1 MRQWR
6 NGAGN
11 APRHYAGTRSAT
23 GCALSRTRS
32 LTAAAVAVAMM
43 ATVAITSLIPAYN
56 AKADESILKNGSKCT
71 PTSYTLGDASGT
83 ANGEDTGV
91 ATYVGRDLYVGKN
104 TSNKKSISNENDVD
118 GSYAVEAEGLT
129 VVNGKLVMK
138 PLKDSWKAGSAS
150 AGFRWGTVG
159 FGSQFRPG
167 DGKTVLAIGGTD
179 SGIDTLTSGGV
190 QGNVGAYV
198 KGGFVG
204 QSYAQWQGS
213 KPAGSPWG
221 YRYKASIAGGETK
234 WSSNVERSSIVATQ
248 GDWKNDAN
256 GDVTFNAS
264 NPLKNV
270 NGTDYSAYGTYIQ
283 KKLSEPL
290 SKIQAT
296 GTVATGVA
304 SKGSIERH
312 KYNYN
317 DGNTV
322 SYRFIYDDTSTT
334 VDGSNNVTNNE
345 KLITFTGDGVSAM
358 QVFNIEGTALSS
370 AGYRGVDFKFVNIP
384 DEASVVI
391 NVDGS
396 DIDFH
401 TGWRFWW
408 GDTEIGDGFSRAA
421 DAGVREL
428 YSSAA
433 QKIMWNFKDAEKV
446 TIRGGVANEGTS
458 DNKLTTDDPAAA
470 MLGSIL
476 VPNGSFESHVSTNG
490 RVYVGQDFMM
500 YNPTAI
506 GYESTGAG
514 WEGKTASVLNM
525 DQERHNLPWNG
536 QMIANCP
543 AIQWNKA
550 NSAGEALKGTTW
562 KVYGT
567 PEAAKAGTPSLGTI
581 TDGEFTDGNDDDG
594 IIKFEGIERN
604 AKYFVKEF
612 ATNST
617 EYTKVNPYIYQ
628 INTGND
634 ENTHTDIVHVFNSEG
649 TEITGTKADKKL
661 TDSDQIINEKEGAAL
676 EWSKV
681 DGADTNKILSG
692 SEWQLQKNG
701 FNEAYRITDS
711 TKAVH
716 AVTIQYD
723 GVAAPSTGIS
733 LTYNVP
739 VNLTAIVTDTDN
751 GTDGVPQA
759 VKWTSS
765 DPTVASVNNGTV
777 LGLKNGSA
785 KITACSVADN
795 TCATANI
802 TVTGA
807 PSGSSAGGGS
817 TTTGS
822 VTISG
827 DTHEVELNK
836 TITLTATPTPS
847 SDTVTWYSGNTSVA
861 SVTAGPD
868 TTTTIKGLK
877 AGTTTITAK
886 TSSGATD
893 SVTITVKDDSKVG
906 VYFKK
911 SAVNSQWGNYY
922 LHYQKTDNYWPAV
935 KMDNACNDKYV
946 VAYIPKTDAHKGFGF
961 LFRDSTNIG
970 SGNWYGSNGENVS
983 GGNFTF
989 VNEGVGMHIESNSD
1003 KGEGVPSGCQATQS
1017 SAKMKARV
1025 STAVLRSDKTGTVAI
1040 NDMDDS
1046 VAAQSDDSTGSSTTS
1061 GADTTVYSCGDA
1073 LGKCDMNTEPGKFRV
1088 VDLADG
1094 TYTLTETVAPNGYT
1108 AGGSYTVKIANGTA
1122 TITDA
1127 SGNAITDNKIPNA
1140 RNTGAILWNKV
1151 SSDSANDKKLG
1162 GSEWKL
1168 TKTESFGWN
1177 ATTGKAEYTD
1187 IGIAQQQAITII
1199 DCEAAA
1205 GNKCTAPTDA
1215 DGKAQ
1220 TIYDVDPV
1228 EGQFKLEGLDWGT
1241 YTLEETKSPDG
1252 YDLDS
1257 TVRTFAFGPKSDS
1270 DGTGN
1275 WYSNSVAESNTDK
1288 TGTFTTADKTYDSD
1302 VFDFAVGGIKN
1313 QPGVVLPATGGEGNM
1328 KIFAAAIAAAMV
1340 AVVAACMAL
1349 KVRRRQ

>member
-23 GCALSRTRS
+23 GRALSRTRS

-56 AKADESILKNGSKCT
+56 AKADENNLEDGSKCT

-83 ANGEDTGV
+83 ADGEDTGV

-104 TSNKKSISNENDVD
+104 TSNRKSISNENDVD

-138 PLKDSWKAGSAS
+138 PLKDSWKAGSTS

-167 DGKTVLAIGGTD
+167 DGKTVLAIGGTY

-204 QSYAQWQGS
+204 QSYAQWNGDQ
-213 KPAGSPWG
+213 PAGSPWG
-221 YRYKASIAGGETK
+221 YKYKASIAGDDTK
-234 WSSNVERSSIVATQ
+234 WSSNTLRSSIVATQ
-248 GDWKNDAN
+248 GDWTNPAN

-296 GTVATGVA
+296 GTVAIGVA
-304 SKGSIERH
+304 SEGSIDRH
-312 KYNYN
+312 KYNYGE
-317 DGNTV
+317 GNTV
-322 SYRFIYDDTSTT
+322 SYRFTYNDTSTT
-334 VDGSNNVTNNE
+334 VDGNNNVENNE
-345 KLITFTGDGVSAM
+345 KLITFKGDGVSAM
-358 QVFNIEGTALSS
+358 QVFNIKDTDLSS
-370 AGYRGVDFKFVNIP
+370 AGYRGVDFKFVKIP
-384 DEASVVI
+384 DKASVVI

-421 DAGVREL
+421 DADVRKL

-433 QKIMWNFKDAEKV
+433 QKIMWNFKNATKV
-446 TIRGGVANEGTS
+446 IIRGGVANEGTS

-550 NSAGEALKGTTW
+550 NSAGEALEGTTW

-567 PEAAKAGTPSLGTI
+567 LEAAKAGTPSLGTI

-617 EYTKVNPYIYQ
+617 EYTRVNPYIYQ
-628 INTGND
+628 INTGDD
-634 ENTHTDIVHVFNSEG
+634 ENTHKKIVHVFNSEG
-649 TEITGTKADKKL
+649 NEITGTNADKKL

-676 EWSKV
+676 GWSKV
-681 DGADTNKILSG
+681 DGADPNKILSG
-692 SEWQLQKNG
+692 SEWQLQKNDSHK
-701 FNEAYRITDS
+701 AYQITDS
-711 TKAVH
+711 TKAVS

-723 GVAAPSTGIS
+723 GAAAPSTGIP

-785 KITACSVADN
+785 TITACSVADN
-795 TCATANI
+795 KRCATANI

-822 VTISG
+822 FTISG

-847 SDTVTWYSGNTSVA
+847 SGIVTWYSGDTSVA

-886 TSSGATD
+886 TSSGATA
-893 SVTITVKDDSKVG
+893 SITITVKDDSTIN

-911 SAVNSQWGNYY
+911 STVNWGDGNYY
-922 LHYQKTDNYWPAV
+922 LHYQPKTGTSWPAV
-935 KMDNACNDKYV
+935 KMTDAGDCSDYV
-946 VAYIPKTDAHKGFGF
+946 VASIPKVDVVANHGYY
-961 LFRDSTNIG
+961 FRNGVSPQS
-970 SGNWYGSNGENVS
+970 SGWYNSNGQNTDGEPFAFWD
-983 GGNFTF
+983 GTYTDMY
-989 VNEGVGMHIESNSD
+989 VNTNSD
-1003 KGEGVPSGCQATQS
+1003 KQRGKPRGCSVTS
-1017 SAKMKARV
+1017 SAAKVKARV
-1025 STAVLRSDKTGTVAI
+1025 SAAMLKSNKTDVIAVNDAEGSGT
-1040 NDMDDS
+1040 S
-1046 VAAQSDDSTGSSTTS
+1046 AAPI
-1061 GADTTVYSCGDA
+1061 VYSCGDA

-1094 TYTLTETVAPNGYT
+1094 TYTLTETVVPNGYT
-1108 AGGSYTVKIANGTA
+1108 AGGSYTVTIADGMA

-1127 SGNAITDNKIPNA
+1127 SGNTIADNKIPNA
-1140 RNTGAILWNKV
+1140 RNTGAISWNKV
-1151 SSDSANDKKLG
+1151 SSDPANDKKLG

-1177 ATTGKAEYTD
+1177 TNGVAQYTAIDKTQQSPVTITDCKSGTGKTCSAPAE
-1187 IGIAQQQAITII
+1187 GQ
-1199 DCEAAA
+1199 
-1205 GNKCTAPTDA
+1205 K
-1215 DGKAQ
+1215 
-1220 TIYDVDPV
+1220 IYDVDPV
-1228 EGQFKLEGLDWGT
+1228 EGQFKLKGLEWGT
-1241 YTLEETKSPDG
+1241 YTLVETKAPDG
-1252 YDLDS
+1252 YDVDS
-1257 TVRTFAFGPKSDS
+1257 TVRKFTFGPASGS
-1270 DGTGN
+1270 DGTGQWN
-1275 WYSNSVAESNTDK
+1275 SNGVASAAGDA
-1288 TGTFTTADKTYDSD
+1288 TGNFTTSPANYDSS
-1302 VFDFAVGGIKN
+1302 VFNFSVGDIKN
-1313 QPGVVLPATGGEGNM
+1313 QPGVVLPATGGTGNSW
-1328 KIFAAAIAAAMV
+1328 IYATAMAV
-1340 AVVAACMAL
+1340 ALIGVVAAGMAL

>member
-1 MRQWR
+1 
-6 NGAGN
+6 
-11 APRHYAGTRSAT
+11 
-23 GCALSRTRS
+23 
-32 LTAAAVAVAMM
+32 
-43 ATVAITSLIPAYN
+43 
-56 AKADESILKNGSKCT
+56 
-71 PTSYTLGDASGT
+71 
-83 ANGEDTGV
+83 
-91 ATYVGRDLYVGKN
+91 
-104 TSNKKSISNENDVD
+104 
-118 GSYAVEAEGLT
+118 
-129 VVNGKLVMK
+129 
-138 PLKDSWKAGSAS
+138 
-150 AGFRWGTVG
+150 
-159 FGSQFRPG
+159 
-167 DGKTVLAIGGTD
+167 
-179 SGIDTLTSGGV
+179 
-190 QGNVGAYV
+190 
-198 KGGFVG
+198 
-204 QSYAQWQGS
+204 
-213 KPAGSPWG
+213 
-221 YRYKASIAGGETK
+221 
-234 WSSNVERSSIVATQ
+234 
-248 GDWKNDAN
+248 
-256 GDVTFNAS
+256 
-264 NPLKNV
+264 
-270 NGTDYSAYGTYIQ
+270 
-283 KKLSEPL
+283 
-290 SKIQAT
+290 
-296 GTVATGVA
+296 
-304 SKGSIERH
+304 
-312 KYNYN
+312 
-317 DGNTV
+317 
-322 SYRFIYDDTSTT
+322 
-334 VDGSNNVTNNE
+334 
-345 KLITFTGDGVSAM
+345 M

-384 DEASVVI
+384 DNASIVI
-391 NVDGS
+391 NVSGNN
-396 DIDFH
+396 IDFH

-408 GDTEIGDGFSRAA
+408 NDIDIGGGFSKQASEEIR
-421 DAGVREL
+421 GL
-428 YSSAA
+428 YSSVA
-433 QKIMWNFKDAEKV
+433 QKIMWNFKDARNV
-446 TIRGGVANEGTS
+446 TIRGGVANESKSENDGNHLS
-458 DNKLTTDDPAAA
+458 KNTTDDPAAT

-506 GYESTGAG
+506 KYEKNDAG

-567 PEAAKAGTPSLGTI
+567 LEAAETGTSSLGTI
-581 TDGEFTDGNDDDG
+581 TDGEFTDGNDEDG
-594 IIKFEGIERN
+594 VIKFEGIAKN

-628 INTGND
+628 INTGDD
-634 ENTHTDIVHVFNSEG
+634 ENTHKEIVHVFNAEG
-649 TEITGTKADKKL
+649 NEITGTNADKKL

-681 DGADTNKILSG
+681 DGTDTNKILSG
-692 SEWQLQKNG
+692 SEWQLQKNDS
-701 FNEAYRITDS
+701 NEAYRITDS

-723 GVAAPSTGIS
+723 GVAAPPTGIP

-795 TCATANI
+795 TQCATANI

-822 VTISG
+822 FTISG
-827 DTHEVELNK
+827 DTHEAELNK

-847 SDTVTWYSGNTSVA
+847 SDTVTWYSGNASVA

-886 TSSGATD
+886 TSSGATA
-893 SVTITVKDDSKVG
+893 STTITVKDDSKVG

-911 SAVNSQWGNYY
+911 SAVNGQWSNYY
-922 LHYQKTDNYWPAV
+922 LHYQKTADYWPAV

-1046 VAAQSDDSTGSSTTS
+1046 VAAQGDDFTGSSTTS
-1061 GADTTVYSCGDA
+1061 GADTTVYSCSDV

-1108 AGGSYTVKIANGTA
+1108 AGGSYTVTIANGTA

-1127 SGNAITDNKIPNA
+1127 SENAIAGNEIPNA

-1151 SSDSANDKKLG
+1151 SSDSENDEKLG

-1187 IGIAQQQAITII
+1187 IGIAQQQAITIT
-1199 DCEAAA
+1199 DCKSGT
-1205 GNKCTAPTDA
+1205 GNTCSAPAEDQ
-1215 DGKAQ
+1215 K
-1220 TIYDVDPV
+1220 IYDVDPV
-1228 EGQFKLEGLDWGT
+1228 EGQFKLTGLEWGT
-1241 YTLEETKSPDG
+1241 YTLVESKAPDG
-1252 YDLDS
+1252 YDVDS
-1257 TVRTFAFGPKSDS
+1257 TVRTFTFGPASGS
-1270 DGTGN
+1270 DGTGQWN
-1275 WYSNSVAESNTDK
+1275 SNGVASA
-1288 TGTFTTADKTYDSD
+1288 TGAATGNFTTSDADYDSS
-1302 VFDFAVGGIKN
+1302 VFSFAVGDIKN
-1313 QPGVVLPATGGEGNM
+1313 QPGVILPATGGEGVNKM
-1328 KIFAAAIAAAMV
+1328 YAAGLLAVTV
-1340 AVVAACMAL
+1340 AVAGLAL
-1349 KVRRRQ
+1349 SLRRRQS

>member
-1 MRQWR
+1 
-6 NGAGN
+6 
-11 APRHYAGTRSAT
+11 
-23 GCALSRTRS
+23 
-32 LTAAAVAVAMM
+32 
-43 ATVAITSLIPAYN
+43 
-56 AKADESILKNGSKCT
+56 
-71 PTSYTLGDASGT
+71 
-83 ANGEDTGV
+83 
-91 ATYVGRDLYVGKN
+91 
-104 TSNKKSISNENDVD
+104 
-118 GSYAVEAEGLT
+118 
-129 VVNGKLVMK
+129 MK

-408 GDTEIGDGFSRAA
+408 GDTEIGDGFFQAA

-847 SDTVTWYSGNTSVA
+847 SDTGTWYSGNTSVA

>member
-1 MRQWR
+1 
-6 NGAGN
+6 
-11 APRHYAGTRSAT
+11 
-23 GCALSRTRS
+23 
-32 LTAAAVAVAMM
+32 
-43 ATVAITSLIPAYN
+43 
-56 AKADESILKNGSKCT
+56 
-71 PTSYTLGDASGT
+71 
-83 ANGEDTGV
+83 
-91 ATYVGRDLYVGKN
+91 
-104 TSNKKSISNENDVD
+104 
-118 GSYAVEAEGLT
+118 
-129 VVNGKLVMK
+129 MK
-138 PLKDSWKAGSAS
+138 PLKDSWKAGSTS

-179 SGIDTLTSGGV
+179 SGIYTLTSGGV

-204 QSYAQWQGS
+204 QSYAQWQGNQ
-213 KPAGSPWG
+213 PAGSPWG
-221 YRYKASIAGGETK
+221 YKYKASIAGDETK
-234 WSSNVERSSIVATQ
+234 WSSDTSRSSIVARQ
-248 GDWKNDAN
+248 GDWTNPAN

-270 NGTDYSAYGTYIQ
+270 NDTDYSAYGTYIQ

-290 SKIQAT
+290 SKIQDTST
-296 GTVATGVA
+296 GITTSVAP
-304 SKGSIERH
+304 KGSIDRH

-384 DEASVVI
+384 DNASIVI
-391 NVDGS
+391 NVSGNN
-396 DIDFH
+396 IDFH

-408 GDTEIGDGFSRAA
+408 NDIDIGGGFSKQASEEIR
-421 DAGVREL
+421 GL
-428 YSSAA
+428 YSSVA
-433 QKIMWNFKDAEKV
+433 QKIMWNFKDARNV
-446 TIRGGVANEGTS
+446 TIRGGVANESKSENDGNHLS
-458 DNKLTTDDPAAA
+458 KNTTDDPAAT

-506 GYESTGAG
+506 KYEKNDAG

-567 PEAAKAGTPSLGTI
+567 LEAAKAGTPSLGTI
-581 TDGEFTDGNDDDG
+581 TDGEFTDGNDEDG
-594 IIKFEGIERN
+594 VIKFEGIAKN

-628 INTGND
+628 INTGDD
-634 ENTHTDIVHVFNSEG
+634 ENTHKEIVHVFNAEG
-649 TEITGTKADKKL
+649 NEITGTNADKKL

-681 DGADTNKILSG
+681 DGTDTNKILSG
-692 SEWQLQKNG
+692 SEWQLQKNDS
-701 FNEAYRITDS
+701 NEAYQITDS

-716 AVTIQYD
+716 AVTIQYN
-723 GVAAPSTGIS
+723 GAAAPPAGIP

-739 VNLTAIVTDTDN
+739 VNLTAIVTDANN

-785 KITACSVADN
+785 TITACSVADN
-795 TCATANI
+795 ERCATANI

-822 VTISG
+822 FTISG

-836 TITLTATPTPS
+836 TITLTATPTTS
-847 SDTVTWYSGNTSVA
+847 SDTVTWHSGDTSVA
-861 SVTAGPD
+861 SVNGSGTTA
-868 TTTTIKGLK
+868 TVTGLK

-886 TSSGATD
+886 TSSGATA
-893 SVTITVKDDSKVG
+893 SITITVKDDSTVN

-911 SAVNSQWGNYY
+911 STVNWEDGNYY
-922 LHYQKTDNYWPAV
+922 LHYQPKAGTSWPAV
-935 KMDNACNDKYV
+935 KMTDAGDCNGYV
-946 VAYIPKTDAHKGFGF
+946 VASIPKVDVVANHGYY
-961 LFRDSTNIG
+961 FRNGVSPQS
-970 SGNWYGSNGENVS
+970 SGWCNSNGQNTDGEP
-983 GGNFTF
+983 FTF
-989 VNEGVGMHIESNSD
+989 WDGTYTDMYVNTNSD
-1003 KGEGVPSGCQATQS
+1003 KQRGKPRGCSVTS
-1017 SAKMKARV
+1017 SAAKVKARV
-1025 STAVLRSDKTGTVAI
+1025 SAAMLKSNKTDVIAVNDAEGSGT
-1040 NDMDDS
+1040 S
-1046 VAAQSDDSTGSSTTS
+1046 AAPI
-1061 GADTTVYSCGDA
+1061 VYSCGDA

-1177 ATTGKAEYTD
+1177 TNGVAQYTAIDKTQRSPVMITDCKSGTGKTCSAPAED
-1187 IGIAQQQAITII
+1187 Q
-1199 DCEAAA
+1199 
-1205 GNKCTAPTDA
+1205 K
-1215 DGKAQ
+1215 
-1220 TIYDVDPV
+1220 IYDVDPV
-1228 EGQFKLEGLDWGT
+1228 EGQFKLTGLEWGT
-1241 YTLEETKSPDG
+1241 YTLVESKAPDG
-1252 YDLDS
+1252 YDVDS
-1257 TVRTFAFGPKSDS
+1257 TVRTFMFGPVSGS
-1270 DGTGN
+1270 DGTGKWN
-1275 WYSNSVAESNTDK
+1275 SNGVAPA
-1288 TGTFTTADKTYDSD
+1288 TGAATGKFTTSPVDYNSS
-1302 VFDFAVGGIKN
+1302 VFSFVVGDIKN
-1313 QPGVVLPATGGEGNM
+1313 QPGVILPATGGEGLNKM
-1328 KIFAAAIAAAMV
+1328 YAAGLLAVTV
-1340 AVVAACMAL
+1340 AVAGLAL
-1349 KVRRRQ
+1349 SFRRRRL

>member
-11 APRHYAGTRSAT
+11 APRHYSGTRSAADR
-23 GCALSRTRS
+23 ALSRTRS

-43 ATVAITSLIPAYN
+43 ATVAITSPILAYN
-56 AKADESILKNGSKCT
+56 AKADENNLEDGSKCT
-71 PTSYTLGDASGT
+71 PTSYTLGDASNK
-83 ANGEDTGV
+83 ASEDTGV

-104 TSNKKSISNENDVD
+104 TNESTRSINDENNVA

-138 PLKDSWKAGSAS
+138 PLKDSWKAGSIS

-167 DGKTVLAIGGTD
+167 KGKTVLAIGGTH

-190 QGNVGAYV
+190 QGNVGAYG

-204 QSYAQWQGS
+204 QSYAQWNGDQHE
-213 KPAGSPWG
+213 GSPWG
-221 YRYKASIAGGETK
+221 YEYKASIAGDKTK
-234 WSSNVERSSIVATQ
+234 WSSNTNRSSIVATQ
-248 GDWKNDAN
+248 GEWNNDN
-256 GDVTFNAS
+256 GDVTFNARD
-264 NPLKNV
+264 PLKSV
-270 NGTDYSAYGTYIQ
+270 NGTDYSAYGNYIQ
-283 KKLSEPL
+283 QKLSEPL
-290 SKIQAT
+290 SKIQNTKTSIAIS
-296 GTVATGVA
+296 VAQE
-304 SKGSIERH
+304 GSIDRH
-312 KYNYN
+312 KYNHG
-317 DGNTV
+317 DGNNV
-322 SYRFIYDDTSTT
+322 SYRFIYSNTT
-334 VDGSNNVTNNE
+334 TTIVDNNSVINNE
-345 KLITFTGDGVSAM
+345 KLITFKGDGVSAM
-358 QVFNIEGTALSS
+358 QVFNIKGADLSS

-421 DAGVREL
+421 DANVRKL

-433 QKIMWNFKDAEKV
+433 QKIMWNFKNATNV
-446 TIRGGVANEGTS
+446 TIRGGVANEGKS

-476 VPNGSFESHVSTNG
+476 VPTGSFESHVSTNG

-550 NSAGEALKGTTW
+550 NSAGKALKGTTW

-567 PEAAKAGTPSLGTI
+567 LKAAKAGAPSLGTI
-581 TDGEFTDGNDDDG
+581 TDGEFTDGNDKDG

-634 ENTHTDIVHVFNSEG
+634 ENTHTDIVHVFNAEG
-649 TEITGTKADKKL
+649 NEITGTKADKKL
-661 TDSDQIINEKEGAAL
+661 TNSNQIINEKEGAAL

-681 DGADTNKILSG
+681 DGTDTNKILSG
-692 SEWQLQKNG
+692 SEWQLQKNDS
-701 FNEAYRITDS
+701 NEAYQITDS

-723 GVAAPSTGIS
+723 DAAAPPAGIP

-739 VNLTAIVTDTDN
+739 VNLTAIVTDANN

-795 TCATANI
+795 TQCATANI

-886 TSSGATD
+886 TSSGATA
-893 SVTITVKDDSKVG
+893 SITITVKDDSTIN

-911 SAVNSQWGNYY
+911 STVNWEDGNYY
-922 LHYQKTDNYWPAV
+922 LHYQPKTGTSWPAV
-935 KMDNACNDKYV
+935 KMTDAGDCNGYV
-946 VAYIPKTDAHKGFGF
+946 VASIPKVNVAENHGYY
-961 LFRDSTNIG
+961 FRNGVDLQS
-970 SGNWYGSNGENVS
+970 SGWYNSNGQNANGEP
-983 GGNFTF
+983 FTF
-989 VNEGVGMHIESNSD
+989 WGGTYTDMYVNTNSD
-1003 KGEGVPSGCQATQS
+1003 KQRGKPQSCRVTS
-1017 SAKMKARV
+1017 SAAKVKARV
-1025 STAVLRSDKTGTVAI
+1025 SAAMLKSNKTDVIAVNDAEGSGT
-1040 NDMDDS
+1040 S
-1046 VAAQSDDSTGSSTTS
+1046 AAPII
-1061 GADTTVYSCGDA
+1061 YSCGDA

-1108 AGGSYTVKIANGTA
+1108 AGGSYMVTIANGMA

-1127 SGNAITDNKIPNA
+1127 SGIAIAGNKIPNA
-1140 RNTGAILWNKV
+1140 RNTGAISWNKV

-1177 ATTGKAEYTD
+1177 TNGVAQYIAIDKTQRSPVTIADCKSGTGKTCSAPAE
-1187 IGIAQQQAITII
+1187 GQ
-1199 DCEAAA
+1199 
-1205 GNKCTAPTDA
+1205 K
-1215 DGKAQ
+1215 
-1220 TIYDVDPV
+1220 IYDVDPV
-1228 EGQFKLEGLDWGT
+1228 EGQFKLTGLEWGT
-1241 YTLEETKSPDG
+1241 YTLVESKAPDG
-1252 YDLDS
+1252 YDVDS
-1257 TVRTFAFGPKSDS
+1257 TVRTFTFGPVSGS
-1270 DGTGN
+1270 DGTGKWN
-1275 WYSNSVAESNTDK
+1275 SNGVAPATGAATGNFATSNVD
-1288 TGTFTTADKTYDSD
+1288 YDSS
-1302 VFDFAVGGIKN
+1302 VFTFAVGNIKN
-1313 QPGVVLPATGGEGNM
+1313 QPGVILPATGGEGLNKM
-1328 KIFAAAIAAAMV
+1328 YTAGFLAVAIAV
-1340 AVVAACMAL
+1340 AGLAL
-1349 KVRRRQ
+1349 SLRRRQS

>member
-6 NGAGN
+6 NGVGN

-43 ATVAITSLIPAYN
+43 ATVAVTSLIPAYN
-56 AKADESILKNGSKCT
+56 AKAGENNFENNLKDGSKCT

-104 TSNKKSISNENDVD
+104 TNNNTNISDADDVD

-129 VVNGKLVMK
+129 VVKGKLVMK
-138 PLKDSWKAGSAS
+138 PLKDSWKAGSTS

-167 DGKTVLAIGGTD
+167 DGKTVLAIGGTG
-179 SGIDTLTSGGV
+179 SGIKTLTSGGV

-204 QSYAQWQGS
+204 QSYAQWQGNQ
-213 KPAGSPWG
+213 PMGPPWG
-221 YRYKASIAGGETK
+221 YKYKASIAGDETK
-234 WSSNVERSSIVATQ
+234 WSSDARRPSIVARQ
-248 GDWKNDAN
+248 GDWNNDN
-256 GDVTFNAS
+256 GDVTFDAQD
-264 NPLKNV
+264 PLKNV

-304 SKGSIERH
+304 LKGSIDRH

-334 VDGSNNVTNNE
+334 VDGSNVTNNE

-384 DEASVVI
+384 DNASIVI
-391 NVDGS
+391 NVSGDN
-396 DIDFH
+396 IDFH

-408 GDTEIGDGFSRAA
+408 NDIDIGGGFSKQASEEIR
-421 DAGVREL
+421 GL
-428 YSSAA
+428 YSSVA
-433 QKIMWNFKDAEKV
+433 QKIMWNFKNARNV
-446 TIRGGVANEGTS
+446 TIRGGVANESKSENDGNHLS
-458 DNKLTTDDPAAA
+458 KNTTDDPAAT

-506 GYESTGAG
+506 KYEKYDAG

-567 PEAAKAGTPSLGTI
+567 LEAAKAGTPSLGTI

-594 IIKFEGIERN
+594 IIKFEGIAKN

-628 INTGND
+628 INTGDD
-634 ENTHTDIVHVFNSEG
+634 ENTHKEIVHVFNSEG
-649 TEITGTKADKKL
+649 NEITGTNADKKL
-661 TDSDQIINEKEGAAL
+661 TDSDQIINEKEGVAL

-681 DGADTNKILSG
+681 DGSDNGKMLSG

-701 FNEAYRITDS
+701 SHEAYQITDS

-759 VKWTSS
+759 VKWISS

-785 KITACSVADN
+785 EITACSVADN

-886 TSSGATD
+886 TSSGATA
-893 SVTITVKDDSKVG
+893 SVTITVKDDSTIN

-911 SAVNSQWGNYY
+911 STVNWGDDNYY
-922 LHYQKTDNYWPAV
+922 LHYQPKTGTSWPAV
-935 KMDNACNDKYV
+935 KMTDAGDCSDYV
-946 VAYIPKTDAHKGFGF
+946 VASIPKVDVVANHGYY
-961 LFRDSTNIG
+961 FRNGVSPQS
-970 SGNWYGSNGENVS
+970 SGWYNSNGQNTDGEP
-983 GGNFTF
+983 FTF
-989 VNEGVGMHIESNSD
+989 WDGTYTDMYVNTNSD
-1003 KGEGVPSGCQATQS
+1003 KQRGKPRGCSVTS
-1017 SAKMKARV
+1017 SAAKVKARV
-1025 STAVLRSDKTGTVAI
+1025 SAAMLKSNKTDVIAVNDAEGSGT
-1040 NDMDDS
+1040 S
-1046 VAAQSDDSTGSSTTS
+1046 AAPI
-1061 GADTTVYSCGDA
+1061 VYSCGDA
-1073 LGKCDMNTEPGKFRV
+1073 FGKCDMNTEPGKFRV

-1108 AGGSYTVKIANGTA
+1108 AGGPYTVTIANGTA
-1122 TITDA
+1122 TI
-1127 SGNAITDNKIPNA
+1127 GNTIAGNKIPNA

-1151 SSDSANDKKLG
+1151 SSDSANNKKLG

-1168 TKTESFGWN
+1168 TKTKSFGWN
-1177 ATTGKAEYTD
+1177 ATTGKAEY
-1187 IGIAQQQAITII
+1187 IGIAQQQAITIT
-1199 DCEAAA
+1199 DCNS
-1205 GNKCTAPTDA
+1205 GSCPAPQ
-1215 DGKAQ
+1215 GQK
-1220 TIYDVDPV
+1220 IYDVDPV
-1228 EGQFKLEGLDWGT
+1228 EGQFKLTGLEWGT
-1241 YTLEETKSPDG
+1241 YTLVESKAPDG
-1252 YDLDS
+1252 YDVDS
-1257 TVRTFAFGPKSDS
+1257 TVRTFTLGPVSGS
-1270 DGTGN
+1270 DGTGKWN
-1275 WYSNSVAESNTDK
+1275 SNRVVPA
-1288 TGTFTTADKTYDSD
+1288 TGAATGNFTTSPVDYNSS
-1302 VFDFAVGGIKN
+1302 VFSFVVGSIKN
-1313 QPGVVLPATGGEGNM
+1313 QPGVILPATGGEGLNKM
-1328 KIFAAAIAAAMV
+1328 YAAGFLAVAIAV
-1340 AVVAACMAL
+1340 AGLAL
-1349 KVRRRQ
+1349 SLRRRQS

>member
-23 GCALSRTRS
+23 GRALSRTRS

-43 ATVAITSLIPAYN
+43 ATVAVTSLIPAYN
-56 AKADESILKNGSKCT
+56 AKADENTFLNGSKCT

-104 TSNKKSISNENDVD
+104 TNENTSINDENNVA

-138 PLKDSWKAGSAS
+138 PLKDSWKAGSTS

-179 SGIDTLTSGGV
+179 SGIKTLTSGGV

-204 QSYAQWQGS
+204 QSYAQWNGDQ
-213 KPAGSPWG
+213 PAGTPWG
-221 YRYKASIAGGETK
+221 YKYKASIAGKETK
-234 WSSNVERSSIVATQ
+234 WSSNVERSSIVARQ
-248 GDWKNDAN
+248 GDRTNPAN

-304 SKGSIERH
+304 PKGFIERH

-334 VDGSNNVTNNE
+334 VDGNNNVKNNE
-345 KLITFTGDGVSAM
+345 KLITFNGDGVSAM
-358 QVFNIEGTALSS
+358 QVFNIEGTDLSS

-408 GDTEIGDGFSRAA
+408 GDAEIGDGFSRAA
-421 DAGVREL
+421 DADVSKL

-433 QKIMWNFKDAEKV
+433 QKIMWNFKDATNV

-476 VPNGSFESHVSTNG
+476 VPKGSFESHVSTNG

-506 GYESTGAG
+506 KYVKYDAG
-514 WEGKTASVLNM
+514 WEGQTASVLNM

-550 NSAGEALKGTTW
+550 NSAGEALEGTTW

-567 PEAAKAGTPSLGTI
+567 LEAAKAGTPSLGTI

-617 EYTKVNPYIYQ
+617 EYTVNPYIYQ
-628 INTGND
+628 INTGDD
-634 ENTHTDIVHVFNSEG
+634 ESTHTGIAHVFNAEG
-649 TEITGTKADKKL
+649 NEITGTNADKKL
-661 TDSDQIINEKEGAAL
+661 TVSDQIINEKEGAAL

-681 DGADTNKILSG
+681 DGTDTNKILSG
-692 SEWQLQKNG
+692 SEWQLQKNDS
-701 FNEAYRITDS
+701 NEAYRITDS

-723 GVAAPSTGIS
+723 GVAAPPAGIP

-739 VNLTAIVTDTDN
+739 VNLTAIVTDANN

-765 DPTVASVNNGTV
+765 APTVASVNNGTV

-802 TVTGA
+802 TVIGA

-817 TTTGS
+817 TTTGR

-827 DTHEVELNK
+827 DEYEVELNK

-861 SVTAGPD
+861 SVTAGSD
-868 TTTTIKGLK
+868 NTATVKGLR

-886 TSSGATD
+886 TPSGATA
-893 SVTITVKDDSKVG
+893 SVIVTVKDDSTVG

-911 SAVNSQWGNYY
+911 SAVNSKWSNYY
-922 LHYQKTDNYWPAV
+922 LHYQKTADYWPAV
-935 KMDNACNDKYV
+935 KMEDACNGDYV
-946 VAYIPKTDAHKGFGF
+946 VAYIPKADAHKGYGF
-961 LFRDSTNIG
+961 LFRDSTDIKT
-970 SGNWYGSNGENVS
+970 GNWYGSNGWNTN
-983 GGNFTF
+983 GDNFTF
-989 VNEGVGMHIESNSD
+989 WNNGKGMHIESNSD
-1003 KGEGVPSGCQATQS
+1003 KGEGEPSACQTTRSVARV
-1017 SAKMKARV
+1017 KARV
-1025 STAVLRSDKTGTVAI
+1025 PANRQRSSKTAVAGS
-1040 NDMDDS
+1040 
-1046 VAAQSDDSTGSSTTS
+1046 GSST
-1061 GADTTVYSCGDA
+1061 TTVYSCGEA
-1073 LGKCDMNTEPGKFRV
+1073 LGKCDMNTAPGYFKV
-1088 VDLADG
+1088 TDLADG
-1094 TYTLTETVAPNGYT
+1094 KYTLTEMVAPNGYT
-1108 AGGSYTVKIANGTA
+1108 AGGPYTV
-1122 TITDA
+1122 TITTVNGVTKVSITNGGDT
-1127 SGNAITDNKIPNA
+1127 AITGNKIPNT
-1140 RNTGAILWNKV
+1140 RNTGTISWNKV
-1151 SSDSANDKKLG
+1151 SSDSNNGKKLS
-1162 GSEWKL
+1162 GSKWKL
-1168 TKTESFGWN
+1168 TKTKNFGWN
-1177 ATTGKAEYTD
+1177 DKDKAEYTD
-1187 IGIAQQQAITII
+1187 IASADQKLITIT
-1199 DCEAAA
+1199 DCVPAENKTAAETTCSAPA
-1205 GNKCTAPTDA
+1205 GAAEGQP
-1215 DGKAQ
+1215 
-1220 TIYDVDPV
+1220 YDVDPAA
-1228 EGQFKLEGLDWGT
+1228 GQFKLEGLDWGT
-1241 YTLEETKSPDG
+1241 YTLVETKAPDG
-1252 YDLDS
+1252 YDVDS
-1257 TVRTFAFGPKSDS
+1257 TVRTFTFGPVTGS
-1270 DGTGN
+1270 DGTGKWN
-1275 WYSNSVAESNTDK
+1275 SNSVAESNTDK

>member
-23 GCALSRTRS
+23 GRALSRTRS

-56 AKADESILKNGSKCT
+56 AKADENNLEDGSKCT

-83 ANGEDTGV
+83 ADGEDTGV

-104 TSNKKSISNENDVD
+104 TSNRKSISNENDVD

-138 PLKDSWKAGSAS
+138 PLKDSWKAGSTS

-167 DGKTVLAIGGTD
+167 DGKTVLAIGGTY

-204 QSYAQWQGS
+204 QSYAQWNGDQ
-213 KPAGSPWG
+213 PAGSPWG
-221 YRYKASIAGGETK
+221 YKYKASIAGDDTK
-234 WSSNVERSSIVATQ
+234 WSSNTLRSSIVATQ
-248 GDWKNDAN
+248 GDWTNPAN

-296 GTVATGVA
+296 GTVAIGVA
-304 SKGSIERH
+304 SEGSIDRH
-312 KYNYN
+312 KYNYGE
-317 DGNTV
+317 GNTV
-322 SYRFIYDDTSTT
+322 SYRFTYNDTSTT
-334 VDGSNNVTNNE
+334 VDGNNNVENNE
-345 KLITFTGDGVSAM
+345 KLITFKGDGVSAM
-358 QVFNIEGTALSS
+358 QVFNIKDTDLSS
-370 AGYRGVDFKFVNIP
+370 AGYRGVDFKFVKIP
-384 DEASVVI
+384 DKASVVI

-421 DAGVREL
+421 DADVRKL

-433 QKIMWNFKDAEKV
+433 QKIMWNFKNATKV
-446 TIRGGVANEGTS
+446 IIRGGVANEGTS

-550 NSAGEALKGTTW
+550 NSAGEALEGTTW

-567 PEAAKAGTPSLGTI
+567 LEAAKAGTPSLGTI

-617 EYTKVNPYIYQ
+617 EYTRVNPYIYQ
-628 INTGND
+628 INTGDD
-634 ENTHTDIVHVFNSEG
+634 ENTHKKIVHVFNSEG
-649 TEITGTKADKKL
+649 NEITGTNADKKL

-676 EWSKV
+676 GWSKV
-681 DGADTNKILSG
+681 DGADPNKILSG
-692 SEWQLQKNG
+692 SEWQLQKNDSHK
-701 FNEAYRITDS
+701 AYQITDS
-711 TKAVH
+711 TKAVS

-723 GVAAPSTGIS
+723 GAAAPSTGIP

-759 VKWTSS
+759 VKWTSP

-785 KITACSVADN
+785 TITACSVADN
-795 TCATANI
+795 KRCATANI

-822 VTISG
+822 FTISG

-847 SDTVTWYSGNTSVA
+847 SGTVTWYSGDTSVA

-886 TSSGATD
+886 TSSGATA
-893 SVTITVKDDSKVG
+893 SITITVKDDSTIN

-911 SAVNSQWGNYY
+911 STVNWGDGNYY
-922 LHYQKTDNYWPAV
+922 LHYQPKTGTSWPAV
-935 KMDNACNDKYV
+935 KMTDAGDCSDYV
-946 VAYIPKTDAHKGFGF
+946 VASIPKVDVVANHGYY
-961 LFRDSTNIG
+961 FRNGVSPQS
-970 SGNWYGSNGENVS
+970 SGWYNSNGQNTDGEPFAFWD
-983 GGNFTF
+983 GTYTDMY
-989 VNEGVGMHIESNSD
+989 VNTNSD
-1003 KGEGVPSGCQATQS
+1003 KQRGKPRGCSVTS
-1017 SAKMKARV
+1017 SAAKVKARV
-1025 STAVLRSDKTGTVAI
+1025 SAAMLKSNKTDVIAVNDAEGSGT
-1040 NDMDDS
+1040 S
-1046 VAAQSDDSTGSSTTS
+1046 AAPI
-1061 GADTTVYSCGDA
+1061 VYSCGDA

-1094 TYTLTETVAPNGYT
+1094 TYTLTETVVPNGYT
-1108 AGGSYTVKIANGTA
+1108 AGGSYTVTIADGMA

-1127 SGNAITDNKIPNA
+1127 SGNTIADNKIPNA
-1140 RNTGAILWNKV
+1140 RNTGAISWNKV
-1151 SSDSANDKKLG
+1151 SSDPANDKKLG

-1177 ATTGKAEYTD
+1177 TNGVAQYTAIDKTQQSPVTITDCKSGTGKTCSAPAE
-1187 IGIAQQQAITII
+1187 GQ
-1199 DCEAAA
+1199 
-1205 GNKCTAPTDA
+1205 K
-1215 DGKAQ
+1215 
-1220 TIYDVDPV
+1220 IYDVDPV
-1228 EGQFKLEGLDWGT
+1228 EGQFKLTGLEWGT
-1241 YTLEETKSPDG
+1241 YTLVETKAPDG
-1252 YDLDS
+1252 YDVDS
-1257 TVRTFAFGPKSDS
+1257 TVRTFTFGPVEGSDV
-1270 DGTGN
+1270 TGN
-1275 WYSNSVAESNTDK
+1275 WNSNSVAEGTADK
-1288 TGTFTTADKTYDSD
+1288 TGAFTTADKTYDSD
-1302 VFDFAVGGIKN
+1302 VFNFAVGGIKN
-1313 QPGVVLPATGGEGNM
+1313 QPGVVLPATGGTGNSW
-1328 KIFAAAIAAAMV
+1328 IYAAALVAALIG
-1340 AVVAACMAL
+1340 VVAAGMAL

>member
-1 MRQWR
+1 MRHQVER
-6 NGAGN
+6 LK
-11 APRHYAGTRSAT
+11 HV
-23 GCALSRTRS
+23 ALKHGVKPARA
-32 LTAAAVAVAMM
+32 LTATLVAIGMM
-43 ATVAITSLIPAYN
+43 ATIAVTSPIPAYN
-56 AKADESILKNGSKCT
+56 AKAVENNLKDGSKCT

-104 TSNKKSISNENDVD
+104 TSNRKSISNENDVD

-129 VVNGKLVMK
+129 VVNGKLVMR
-138 PLKDSWKAGSAS
+138 PLKDSWKAGSTS

-190 QGNVGAYV
+190 QGNVGAYG

-213 KPAGSPWG
+213 QPAGSPWG
-221 YRYKASIAGGETK
+221 YKYKASIAGDETK

-248 GDWKNDAN
+248 GDWKAN

-290 SKIQAT
+290 SKIQDTST
-296 GTVATGVA
+296 GITISEAP
-304 SKGSIERH
+304 KGSIERH

-334 VDGSNNVTNNE
+334 VDGNNNVKNNE
-345 KLITFTGDGVSAM
+345 KRITFKGDGVSAM
-358 QVFNIEGTALSS
+358 QVFNIKGTALSS

-384 DEASVVI
+384 DNASIVI
-391 NVDGS
+391 NVSGDN
-396 DIDFH
+396 IDFH

-408 GDTEIGDGFSRAA
+408 NDIDIGGGFSKQASEEIR
-421 DAGVREL
+421 GL
-428 YSSAA
+428 YSSVA
-433 QKIMWNFKDAEKV
+433 QKIMWNFKDARNV
-446 TIRGGVANEGTS
+446 TIRGGVANESKSENDGNHLS
-458 DNKLTTDDPAAA
+458 KNTTDDPAAT

-506 GYESTGAG
+506 KYEKNDAG

-567 PEAAKAGTPSLGTI
+567 LEAAKAGTPSLGTI
-581 TDGEFTDGNDDDG
+581 TDGEFTDGNDKDG
-594 IIKFEGIERN
+594 IIKFEGIAKN

-628 INTGND
+628 INTGDD
-634 ENTHTDIVHVFNSEG
+634 ESTHTGIVHVFNAEG
-649 TEITGTKADKKL
+649 NEITGTNADKKL

-701 FNEAYRITDS
+701 FNEAYQITDS

-836 TITLTATPTPS
+836 TITLTATPAPS

-886 TSSGATD
+886 TSSGATA
-893 SVTITVKDDSKVG
+893 SVTITVKDDSTIN

-911 SAVNSQWGNYY
+911 STVNWGDGNYY
-922 LHYQKTDNYWPAV
+922 LHYQPKTGTSWPAV
-935 KMDNACNDKYV
+935 KMTDAGDCSDYV
-946 VAYIPKTDAHKGFGF
+946 VASIPKVDVVANHGYY
-961 LFRDSTNIG
+961 FRNGVSPQS
-970 SGNWYGSNGENVS
+970 SGWYNSNGQNTDGEP
-983 GGNFTF
+983 FTF
-989 VNEGVGMHIESNSD
+989 WDGTYTDMYVNTNSD
-1003 KGEGVPSGCQATQS
+1003 KQRGKPRGCSVTS
-1017 SAKMKARV
+1017 SAAKVKARV
-1025 STAVLRSDKTGTVAI
+1025 SAAMLKSNKTDVIAVNDAEGSGT
-1040 NDMDDS
+1040 S
-1046 VAAQSDDSTGSSTTS
+1046 AAPI
-1061 GADTTVYSCGDA
+1061 VYSCGDA
-1073 LGKCDMNTEPGKFRV
+1073 LGKCDMNTESGKFRV

-1108 AGGSYTVKIANGTA
+1108 AGGSYTVTIANGTA
-1122 TITDA
+1122 TI
-1127 SGNAITDNKIPNA
+1127 GNTIAGNKIPNA

-1151 SSDSANDKKLG
+1151 SSDSENDKKLG

-1187 IGIAQQQAITII
+1187 IGIAQQQAITIT
-1199 DCEAAA
+1199 DCKL
-1205 GNKCTAPTDA
+1205 GTGKTCSAPA
-1215 DGKAQ
+1215 EGQK
-1220 TIYDVDPV
+1220 IYDVDPV
-1228 EGQFKLEGLDWGT
+1228 EGQFKLTGLEWGT
-1241 YTLEETKSPDG
+1241 YTLVETKAPDG
-1252 YDLDS
+1252 YDVDS
-1257 TVRTFAFGPKSDS
+1257 TVRTFTFGPVSGS
-1270 DGTGN
+1270 DGTGQWN
-1275 WYSNSVAESNTDK
+1275 SNGVKPVTDAA
-1288 TGTFTTADKTYDSD
+1288 TGNFTTSNVDYDSS
-1302 VFDFAVGGIKN
+1302 VFTFAVGSIKN
-1313 QPGVVLPATGGEGNM
+1313 QPGVILPATGGEGVNKM
-1328 KIFAAAIAAAMV
+1328 YAEGLLAVAIAV
-1340 AVVAACMAL
+1340 AGLAL
-1349 KVRRRQ
+1349 SLRRRQS

>member
-11 APRHYAGTRSAT
+11 APRHYSGTRSAADR
-23 GCALSRTRS
+23 ALSRTRS

-43 ATVAITSLIPAYN
+43 ATVAITSPILAYN
-56 AKADESILKNGSKCT
+56 AKADENNLEDGSKCT
-71 PTSYTLGDASGT
+71 PTSYTLGDASNK
-83 ANGEDTGV
+83 ASEDTGV

-104 TSNKKSISNENDVD
+104 TNESTRSINDENNVA

-138 PLKDSWKAGSAS
+138 PLKDSWKAGSIS

-167 DGKTVLAIGGTD
+167 KGKTVLAIGGTH

-190 QGNVGAYV
+190 QGNVGAYG

-204 QSYAQWQGS
+204 QGYAQWNGDQHE
-213 KPAGSPWG
+213 GSPWG
-221 YRYKASIAGGETK
+221 YEYKASIAGDKTK
-234 WSSNVERSSIVATQ
+234 WSSNTNRSSIVATQ
-248 GDWKNDAN
+248 GEWNNDN
-256 GDVTFNAS
+256 GDVTFNARD
-264 NPLKNV
+264 PLKSV
-270 NGTDYSAYGTYIQ
+270 NGTDYSAYGNYIQ
-283 KKLSEPL
+283 QKLSEPL
-290 SKIQAT
+290 SKIQNTKTSIAIS
-296 GTVATGVA
+296 VAQE
-304 SKGSIERH
+304 GSIDRH
-312 KYNYN
+312 KYNHG
-317 DGNTV
+317 DGNNV
-322 SYRFIYDDTSTT
+322 SYRFIYSNTT
-334 VDGSNNVTNNE
+334 TTIVDNNSVINNE
-345 KLITFTGDGVSAM
+345 KLITFKGDGVSAM
-358 QVFNIEGTALSS
+358 QVFNIKGADLSS

-421 DAGVREL
+421 DANVRKL

-433 QKIMWNFKDAEKV
+433 QKIMWNFKNATNV
-446 TIRGGVANEGTS
+446 TIRGGVANEGKS

-476 VPNGSFESHVSTNG
+476 VPTGSFESHVSTNG

-550 NSAGEALKGTTW
+550 NSAGKALKGTTW

-567 PEAAKAGTPSLGTI
+567 LKAAKAGAPSLGTI
-581 TDGEFTDGNDDDG
+581 TDGEFTDGNDKDG

-634 ENTHTDIVHVFNSEG
+634 ENTHTDIVHVFNAEG
-649 TEITGTKADKKL
+649 NEITGTKADKKL
-661 TDSDQIINEKEGAAL
+661 TNSNQIINEKEGAAL

-681 DGADTNKILSG
+681 DGTDTNKILSG
-692 SEWQLQKNG
+692 SEWQLQKNDS
-701 FNEAYRITDS
+701 NEAYQITDS

-723 GVAAPSTGIS
+723 DAAAPPAGIP

-739 VNLTAIVTDTDN
+739 VNLTAIVTDANN

-795 TCATANI
+795 TQCATANI

-886 TSSGATD
+886 TSSGATA
-893 SVTITVKDDSKVG
+893 SITITVKDDSTIN

-911 SAVNSQWGNYY
+911 STVNWEDGNYY
-922 LHYQKTDNYWPAV
+922 LHYQPKTGTSWPAV
-935 KMDNACNDKYV
+935 KMTDAGDCNGYV
-946 VAYIPKTDAHKGFGF
+946 VASIPKVNVAENHGYY
-961 LFRDSTNIG
+961 FRNGVDLQS
-970 SGNWYGSNGENVS
+970 SGWYNSNGQNANGEP
-983 GGNFTF
+983 FTF
-989 VNEGVGMHIESNSD
+989 WGGTYTDMYVNTNSD
-1003 KGEGVPSGCQATQS
+1003 KQRGKPQSCRVTS
-1017 SAKMKARV
+1017 SAAKVKARV
-1025 STAVLRSDKTGTVAI
+1025 SAAMLKSNKTDVIAVNDAEGSGT
-1040 NDMDDS
+1040 S
-1046 VAAQSDDSTGSSTTS
+1046 AAPII
-1061 GADTTVYSCGDA
+1061 YSCGDA

-1108 AGGSYTVKIANGTA
+1108 AGGSYMVTIANGMA

-1127 SGNAITDNKIPNA
+1127 SGIAIAGNKIPNA
-1140 RNTGAILWNKV
+1140 RNTGAISWNKV

-1177 ATTGKAEYTD
+1177 TNGVAQYIAIDKTQRSPVTIADCKSGTGKTCSAPAE
-1187 IGIAQQQAITII
+1187 GQ
-1199 DCEAAA
+1199 
-1205 GNKCTAPTDA
+1205 K
-1215 DGKAQ
+1215 
-1220 TIYDVDPV
+1220 IYDVDPV
-1228 EGQFKLEGLDWGT
+1228 EGQFKLTGLEWGT
-1241 YTLEETKSPDG
+1241 YTLVESKAPDG
-1252 YDLDS
+1252 YDVDS
-1257 TVRTFAFGPKSDS
+1257 TVRTFTFGPVSGS
-1270 DGTGN
+1270 DGTGKWN
-1275 WYSNSVAESNTDK
+1275 SNGVAPATGAATGNFATSNVD
-1288 TGTFTTADKTYDSD
+1288 YDSS
-1302 VFDFAVGGIKN
+1302 VFTFAVGNIKN
-1313 QPGVVLPATGGEGNM
+1313 QPGVILPATGGEGLNKM
-1328 KIFAAAIAAAMV
+1328 YTAGFLAVAIAV
-1340 AVVAACMAL
+1340 AGLAL
-1349 KVRRRQ
+1349 SLRRRQS

>member
-11 APRHYAGTRSAT
+11 APRHYSGTRSAADR
-23 GCALSRTRS
+23 ALSRTRS

-43 ATVAITSLIPAYN
+43 ATVAITSPILAYN
-56 AKADESILKNGSKCT
+56 AKADENNLEDGSKCT
-71 PTSYTLGDASGT
+71 PTSYTLGDASNK
-83 ANGEDTGV
+83 ASEDTGV

-104 TSNKKSISNENDVD
+104 TNESTRSINDENNVA

-138 PLKDSWKAGSAS
+138 PLKDSWKAGSIS

-167 DGKTVLAIGGTD
+167 KGKTVLAIGGTH

-190 QGNVGAYV
+190 QGNVGAYG

-204 QSYAQWQGS
+204 QSYAQWNGDQHE
-213 KPAGSPWG
+213 GSPWG
-221 YRYKASIAGGETK
+221 YEYKASIAGDKTK
-234 WSSNVERSSIVATQ
+234 WSSNTNRSSIVATQ
-248 GDWKNDAN
+248 GEWNNDN
-256 GDVTFNAS
+256 GDVTFNARD
-264 NPLKNV
+264 PLKSV
-270 NGTDYSAYGTYIQ
+270 NGTDYSAYGNYIQ
-283 KKLSEPL
+283 QKLSEPL
-290 SKIQAT
+290 SKIQNTKTSIAIS
-296 GTVATGVA
+296 VAQE
-304 SKGSIERH
+304 GSIDRH
-312 KYNYN
+312 KYNHG
-317 DGNTV
+317 DGNNV
-322 SYRFIYDDTSTT
+322 SYRFIYSNTT
-334 VDGSNNVTNNE
+334 TTIVDNNSVINNE
-345 KLITFTGDGVSAM
+345 KLITFKGDGVSAM
-358 QVFNIEGTALSS
+358 QVFNIKGADLSS

-408 GDTEIGDGFSRAA
+408 GGTEIGDGFSRAA
-421 DAGVREL
+421 DANVRKL

-433 QKIMWNFKDAEKV
+433 QKIMWNFKNATNV
-446 TIRGGVANEGTS
+446 TIRGGVANEGKS

-476 VPNGSFESHVSTNG
+476 VPTGSFESHVSTNG

-550 NSAGEALKGTTW
+550 NSAGKALKGTTW

-567 PEAAKAGTPSLGTI
+567 LKAAKAGAPSLGTI
-581 TDGEFTDGNDDDG
+581 TDGEFTDGNDKDG

-634 ENTHTDIVHVFNSEG
+634 ENTHTDIVHVFNAEG
-649 TEITGTKADKKL
+649 NEITGTKADKKL
-661 TDSDQIINEKEGAAL
+661 TNSNQIINEKEGAAL

-681 DGADTNKILSG
+681 DGTDTNKILSG
-692 SEWQLQKNG
+692 SEWQLQKNDS
-701 FNEAYRITDS
+701 NEAYQITDS

-723 GVAAPSTGIS
+723 DAAAPPAGIP

-739 VNLTAIVTDTDN
+739 VNLTAIVTDANN

-795 TCATANI
+795 TQCATANI

-886 TSSGATD
+886 TSSGATA
-893 SVTITVKDDSKVG
+893 SITITVKDDSTIN

-911 SAVNSQWGNYY
+911 STVNWEDGNYY
-922 LHYQKTDNYWPAV
+922 LHYQPKTGTSWPAV
-935 KMDNACNDKYV
+935 KMTDAGDCNGYV
-946 VAYIPKTDAHKGFGF
+946 VASIPKVNVAENHGYY
-961 LFRDSTNIG
+961 FRNGVDLQS
-970 SGNWYGSNGENVS
+970 SGWYNSNGQNANGEP
-983 GGNFTF
+983 FTF
-989 VNEGVGMHIESNSD
+989 WGGTYTDMYVNTNSD
-1003 KGEGVPSGCQATQS
+1003 KQRGKPQSCRVTS
-1017 SAKMKARV
+1017 SAAKVKARV
-1025 STAVLRSDKTGTVAI
+1025 SAAMLKSNKTDVIAVNDAEGSGT
-1040 NDMDDS
+1040 S
-1046 VAAQSDDSTGSSTTS
+1046 AAPII
-1061 GADTTVYSCGDA
+1061 YSCGDA

-1108 AGGSYTVKIANGTA
+1108 AGGSYMVTIANGMA

-1127 SGNAITDNKIPNA
+1127 SGIAIAGNKIPNA
-1140 RNTGAILWNKV
+1140 RNTGAISWNKV

-1177 ATTGKAEYTD
+1177 TNGVAQYIAIDKTQRSPVTIADCKSGTGKTCSAPAE
-1187 IGIAQQQAITII
+1187 GQ
-1199 DCEAAA
+1199 
-1205 GNKCTAPTDA
+1205 K
-1215 DGKAQ
+1215 
-1220 TIYDVDPV
+1220 IYDVDPV
-1228 EGQFKLEGLDWGT
+1228 EGQFKLTGLEWGT
-1241 YTLEETKSPDG
+1241 YTLVESKAPDG
-1252 YDLDS
+1252 YDVDS
-1257 TVRTFAFGPKSDS
+1257 TVRTFTFGPVSGS
-1270 DGTGN
+1270 DGTGKWN
-1275 WYSNSVAESNTDK
+1275 SNGVAPATGAATGNFATSNVD
-1288 TGTFTTADKTYDSD
+1288 YDSS
-1302 VFDFAVGGIKN
+1302 VFTFAVGNIKN
-1313 QPGVVLPATGGEGNM
+1313 QPGVILPATGGEGLNKM
-1328 KIFAAAIAAAMV
+1328 YTAGFLAVAIAV
-1340 AVVAACMAL
+1340 AGLAL
-1349 KVRRRQ
+1349 SLRRRQS

>member
-1 MRQWR
+1 MRHQVER
-6 NGAGN
+6 LK
-11 APRHYAGTRSAT
+11 HV
-23 GCALSRTRS
+23 ALKHGVKPARA
-32 LTAAAVAVAMM
+32 LTATLVAIGMM
-43 ATVAITSLIPAYN
+43 ATIAVTSPIPAYN
-56 AKADESILKNGSKCT
+56 AKADENTLKNGSKCT
-71 PTSYTLGDASGT
+71 PTSYTLGDASNK
-83 ANGEDTGV
+83 AGEDTGV
-91 ATYVGRDLYVGKN
+91 ATYVGRDLYIGKN

-138 PLKDSWKAGSAS
+138 PLKDSWKAGSTS

-204 QSYAQWQGS
+204 QSYAQWQGNQ
-213 KPAGSPWG
+213 PAGSPWG
-221 YRYKASIAGGETK
+221 YKYKASIAGDETK
-234 WSSNVERSSIVATQ
+234 WSSDTSRSSIVARQ
-248 GDWKNDAN
+248 GDWTNPAN

-290 SKIQAT
+290 SKIQDTST
-296 GTVATGVA
+296 GITTSVAP
-304 SKGSIERH
+304 KGSIDRH

-384 DEASVVI
+384 DNASIVI
-391 NVDGS
+391 NVSGNN
-396 DIDFH
+396 IDFH

-408 GDTEIGDGFSRAA
+408 NDIDIGGGFSKQASEEIR
-421 DAGVREL
+421 GL
-428 YSSAA
+428 YSSVA
-433 QKIMWNFKDAEKV
+433 QKIMWNFKDARNV
-446 TIRGGVANEGTS
+446 TIRGGVANESKSENDGNHLS
-458 DNKLTTDDPAAA
+458 KNTTDDPAAT

-506 GYESTGAG
+506 KYEKNDAG

-567 PEAAKAGTPSLGTI
+567 LEAAKAGTPSLGTI
-581 TDGEFTDGNDDDG
+581 TDGEFTDGNDEDG
-594 IIKFEGIERN
+594 IIKFEGIAKN

-628 INTGND
+628 INTGDD
-634 ENTHTDIVHVFNSEG
+634 ENTHKEIVHVFNAEG
-649 TEITGTKADKKL
+649 NEITGTNADKKL

-681 DGADTNKILSG
+681 DGTDTNKILSG

-701 FNEAYRITDS
+701 FNEAYQIMDS

-723 GVAAPSTGIS
+723 GVAAPSTGIP

-795 TCATANI
+795 TQCATANI

-807 PSGSSAGGGS
+807 PSGSSAGGGN

-886 TSSGATD
+886 TSSGATA
-893 SVTITVKDDSKVG
+893 SITITVKDDSTIN

-911 SAVNSQWGNYY
+911 STVNWEDGNYY
-922 LHYQKTDNYWPAV
+922 LHYQPKTGTSWPAV
-935 KMDNACNDKYV
+935 KMTDAGDCNGYV
-946 VAYIPKTDAHKGFGF
+946 VASIPKVNVAENHGYY
-961 LFRDSTNIG
+961 FRNGVDLQS
-970 SGNWYGSNGENVS
+970 SGWYNSNGQNANGEP
-983 GGNFTF
+983 FTF
-989 VNEGVGMHIESNSD
+989 WGGTYTDMYVNTNSD
-1003 KGEGVPSGCQATQS
+1003 KQRGKPQSCRVTS
-1017 SAKMKARV
+1017 SAAKVKARV
-1025 STAVLRSDKTGTVAI
+1025 SAAMLKSNKTDVIAVNDAEGSGT
-1040 NDMDDS
+1040 S
-1046 VAAQSDDSTGSSTTS
+1046 AAPII
-1061 GADTTVYSCGDA
+1061 YSCGDA

-1108 AGGSYTVKIANGTA
+1108 AGGSYTVTIANGMA
-1122 TITDA
+1122 TI
-1127 SGNAITDNKIPNA
+1127 GNTIAGNKIPNA

-1151 SSDSANDKKLG
+1151 SSDSENDKKLG

-1177 ATTGKAEYTD
+1177 TNGVAQYTAIDKTQQSPVTITDCKSGTGKTCSAPAE
-1187 IGIAQQQAITII
+1187 GQ
-1199 DCEAAA
+1199 
-1205 GNKCTAPTDA
+1205 K
-1215 DGKAQ
+1215 
-1220 TIYDVDPV
+1220 IYDVDPV
-1228 EGQFKLEGLDWGT
+1228 EGQFKLTGLEWGT
-1241 YTLEETKSPDG
+1241 YTLVETKAPDG
-1252 YDLDS
+1252 YDVDS
-1257 TVRTFAFGPKSDS
+1257 TVRTFTFGPVSGS
-1270 DGTGN
+1270 DGTGQWN
-1275 WYSNSVAESNTDK
+1275 SNGVKPA
-1288 TGTFTTADKTYDSD
+1288 TGAATGNFTTSNVDYDSS
-1302 VFDFAVGGIKN
+1302 VFTFAVGDIKN
-1313 QPGVVLPATGGEGNM
+1313 QPGVILPATGGEGVNKM
-1328 KIFAAAIAAAMV
+1328 YAAGLLAVAIA
-1340 AVVAACMAL
+1340 MAGL
-1349 KVRRRQ
+1349 DLSLRRRQS

>member
-6 NGAGN
+6 NGVGN

-304 SKGSIERH
+304 SEGSIERH

-567 PEAAKAGTPSLGTI
+567 LEAAKAGTPFLGTI

-989 VNEGVGMHIESNSD
+989 VNEGVGMHIEFNSD

-1108 AGGSYTVKIANGTA
+1108 AGGPYTVRIANGVVA
-1122 TITDA
+1122 ITNA
-1127 SGNAITDNKIPNA
+1127 SGNAIAGNEIPNA

-1151 SSDSANDKKLG
+1151 SSDPQNDQKLG

-1168 TKTESFGWN
+1168 TKTQSFSWDANSAAQYIAIDEAKQSPVTITDCALGEDKTCS
-1177 ATTGKAEYTD
+1177 APAE
-1187 IGIAQQQAITII
+1187 G
-1199 DCEAAA
+1199 
-1205 GNKCTAPTDA
+1205 
-1215 DGKAQ
+1215 Q

-1228 EGQFKLEGLDWGT
+1228 EGQFKLEGLEWGM
-1241 YTLEETKSPDG
+1241 YTLVETKAPDG
-1252 YDLDS
+1252 YDIDS
-1257 TVRTFAFGPKSDS
+1257 TVRTFTFGPASGS
-1270 DGTGN
+1270 DGTGQWN
-1275 WYSNSVAESNTDK
+1275 SNGVASA
-1288 TGTFTTADKTYDSD
+1288 TGAATGNFTTSPANYDSS
-1302 VFDFAVGGIKN
+1302 VFNFSVGGIKN
-1313 QPGVVLPATGGEGNM
+1313 QPGVVLPATGGTGNSW
-1328 KIFAAAIAAAMV
+1328 IYAAALVAALIG
-1340 AVVAACMAL
+1340 VVAAGMAL

>member
-11 APRHYAGTRSAT
+11 APRHYSGTRSAADR
-23 GCALSRTRS
+23 ALSRTRS

-43 ATVAITSLIPAYN
+43 ATVAITSPILAYN
-56 AKADESILKNGSKCT
+56 AKADENNLEDGSKCT
-71 PTSYTLGDASGT
+71 PTSYTLGDASNK
-83 ANGEDTGV
+83 ASEDTGV

-104 TSNKKSISNENDVD
+104 TNESTRSINDENNVA

-138 PLKDSWKAGSAS
+138 PLKDSWKAGSIS

-167 DGKTVLAIGGTD
+167 KGKTVLAIGGTH

-190 QGNVGAYV
+190 QGNVGAYG

-204 QSYAQWQGS
+204 QSYAQWNGDQHE
-213 KPAGSPWG
+213 GSPWG
-221 YRYKASIAGGETK
+221 YEYKASIAGDKTK
-234 WSSNVERSSIVATQ
+234 WSSNTNRSSIVATQ
-248 GDWKNDAN
+248 GEWNNDN
-256 GDVTFNAS
+256 GDVTFNARD
-264 NPLKNV
+264 PLKSV
-270 NGTDYSAYGTYIQ
+270 NGTDYSAYGNYIQ
-283 KKLSEPL
+283 QKLSEPL
-290 SKIQAT
+290 SKIQNTKTSIAIS
-296 GTVATGVA
+296 VAQE
-304 SKGSIERH
+304 GSIDRH
-312 KYNYN
+312 KYNHG
-317 DGNTV
+317 DGNNV
-322 SYRFIYDDTSTT
+322 SYRFIYSNTT
-334 VDGSNNVTNNE
+334 TIVDNNSVINNE
-345 KLITFTGDGVSAM
+345 KLITFKGDGVSAM
-358 QVFNIEGTALSS
+358 QVFNIKGADLSS

-421 DAGVREL
+421 DANVRKL

-433 QKIMWNFKDAEKV
+433 QKIMWNFKNATNV
-446 TIRGGVANEGTS
+446 TIRGGVANEGKS

-476 VPNGSFESHVSTNG
+476 VPTGSFESHVSTNG

-550 NSAGEALKGTTW
+550 NSAGKALKGTTW

-567 PEAAKAGTPSLGTI
+567 LKAAKAGAPSLGTI
-581 TDGEFTDGNDDDG
+581 TDGEFTDGNDKDG

-634 ENTHTDIVHVFNSEG
+634 ENTHTDIVHVFNAEG
-649 TEITGTKADKKL
+649 NEITGTKADKKL
-661 TDSDQIINEKEGAAL
+661 TNSNQIINEKEGAAL

-681 DGADTNKILSG
+681 DGTDTNKILSG
-692 SEWQLQKNG
+692 SEWQLQKNDS
-701 FNEAYRITDS
+701 NEAYQITDS

-723 GVAAPSTGIS
+723 DAAAPPAGIP

-739 VNLTAIVTDTDN
+739 VNLTAIVTDANN

-795 TCATANI
+795 TQCATANI

-886 TSSGATD
+886 TSSGATA
-893 SVTITVKDDSKVG
+893 SITITVKDDSTIN

-911 SAVNSQWGNYY
+911 STVNWEDGNYY
-922 LHYQKTDNYWPAV
+922 LHYQPKTGTSWPAV
-935 KMDNACNDKYV
+935 KMTDAGDCNGYV
-946 VAYIPKTDAHKGFGF
+946 VASIPKVNVAENHGYY
-961 LFRDSTNIG
+961 FRNGVDLQS
-970 SGNWYGSNGENVS
+970 SGWYNSNGQNANGEP
-983 GGNFTF
+983 FTF
-989 VNEGVGMHIESNSD
+989 WGGTYTDMYVNTNSD
-1003 KGEGVPSGCQATQS
+1003 KQRGKPQSCRVTS
-1017 SAKMKARV
+1017 SAAKVKARV
-1025 STAVLRSDKTGTVAI
+1025 SAAMLKSNKTDVIAVNDAEGSGT
-1040 NDMDDS
+1040 S
-1046 VAAQSDDSTGSSTTS
+1046 AAPII
-1061 GADTTVYSCGDA
+1061 YSCGDA

-1108 AGGSYTVKIANGTA
+1108 AGGSYMVTIANGMA

-1127 SGNAITDNKIPNA
+1127 SGIAIAGNKIPNA
-1140 RNTGAILWNKV
+1140 RNTGAISWNKV

-1177 ATTGKAEYTD
+1177 TNGVAQYIAIDKTQRSPVTIADCKSGTGKTCSAPAE
-1187 IGIAQQQAITII
+1187 GQ
-1199 DCEAAA
+1199 
-1205 GNKCTAPTDA
+1205 K
-1215 DGKAQ
+1215 
-1220 TIYDVDPV
+1220 IYDVDPV
-1228 EGQFKLEGLDWGT
+1228 EGQFKLTGLEWGT
-1241 YTLEETKSPDG
+1241 YTLVESKAPDG
-1252 YDLDS
+1252 YDVDS
-1257 TVRTFAFGPKSDS
+1257 TVRTFTFGPVSGS
-1270 DGTGN
+1270 DGTGKWN
-1275 WYSNSVAESNTDK
+1275 SNGVAPATGAATGNFATSNVD
-1288 TGTFTTADKTYDSD
+1288 YDSS
-1302 VFDFAVGGIKN
+1302 VFTFAVGNIKN
-1313 QPGVVLPATGGEGNM
+1313 QPGVILPATGGEGLNKM
-1328 KIFAAAIAAAMV
+1328 YTAGFLAVAIAV
-1340 AVVAACMAL
+1340 AGLAL
-1349 KVRRRQ
+1349 SLRRRQS

>member
-1 MRQWR
+1 M
-6 NGAGN
+6 
-11 APRHYAGTRSAT
+11 TFTSV
-23 GCALSRTRS
+23 RTR
-32 LTAAAVAVAMM
+32 V
-43 ATVAITSLIPAYN
+43 I
-56 AKADESILKNGSKCT
+56 
-71 PTSYTLGDASGT
+71 
-83 ANGEDTGV
+83 
-91 ATYVGRDLYVGKN
+91 
-104 TSNKKSISNENDVD
+104 KKSISNENDVD

-190 QGNVGAYV
+190 QGNVGVYV

-692 SEWQLQKNG
+692 SKWQLQKNG

-1252 YDLDS
+1252 YNLDS

-1340 AVVAACMAL
+1340 AVVVACMAL

>member
-23 GCALSRTRS
+23 GRALSRTRS

-56 AKADESILKNGSKCT
+56 AKADENNLEDGSKCT

-83 ANGEDTGV
+83 ADGEDTGV

-104 TSNKKSISNENDVD
+104 TSNRKSISNENDVD

-138 PLKDSWKAGSAS
+138 PLKDSWKAGSTS

-167 DGKTVLAIGGTD
+167 DGKTVLAIGGTY

-204 QSYAQWQGS
+204 QSYAQWNGDQ
-213 KPAGSPWG
+213 PAGSPWG
-221 YRYKASIAGGETK
+221 YKYKASIAGDDTK
-234 WSSNVERSSIVATQ
+234 WSSNTLRSSIVATQ
-248 GDWKNDAN
+248 GDWTNPAN

-296 GTVATGVA
+296 GTVAIGVA
-304 SKGSIERH
+304 SEGSIDRH
-312 KYNYN
+312 KYNYGE
-317 DGNTV
+317 GNIV
-322 SYRFIYDDTSTT
+322 SYRFTYNDTSTT
-334 VDGSNNVTNNE
+334 VDGNNNVENNE
-345 KLITFTGDGVSAM
+345 KLITFKGDGVSAM
-358 QVFNIEGTALSS
+358 QVFNIKDTDLSS
-370 AGYRGVDFKFVNIP
+370 AGYRGVDFKFVKIP
-384 DEASVVI
+384 DKASVVI

-421 DAGVREL
+421 DADVRKL

-433 QKIMWNFKDAEKV
+433 QKIMWNFKNATKV
-446 TIRGGVANEGTS
+446 IIRGGVANEGTS

-550 NSAGEALKGTTW
+550 NSAGEALEGTTW

-567 PEAAKAGTPSLGTI
+567 LEAAKAGTPSLGTI

-617 EYTKVNPYIYQ
+617 EYTRVNPYIYQ
-628 INTGND
+628 INTGDD
-634 ENTHTDIVHVFNSEG
+634 ENTHKKIVHVFNSEG
-649 TEITGTKADKKL
+649 NEITGTNADKKL

-676 EWSKV
+676 GWSKV
-681 DGADTNKILSG
+681 DGADPNKILSG
-692 SEWQLQKNG
+692 SEWQLQKNDSHK
-701 FNEAYRITDS
+701 AYQITDS
-711 TKAVH
+711 TKAVS

-723 GVAAPSTGIS
+723 GAAAPSTGIP

-785 KITACSVADN
+785 TITACSVADN
-795 TCATANI
+795 KRCATANI

-822 VTISG
+822 FTISG

-847 SDTVTWYSGNTSVA
+847 SGTVTWYSGDTSVA

-886 TSSGATD
+886 TSSGATA
-893 SVTITVKDDSKVG
+893 SITITVKDDSTIN

-911 SAVNSQWGNYY
+911 STVNWGDGNYY
-922 LHYQKTDNYWPAV
+922 LHYQPKTGTSWPAV
-935 KMDNACNDKYV
+935 KMTDAGDCSDYV
-946 VAYIPKTDAHKGFGF
+946 VASIPKVDVVANHGYY
-961 LFRDSTNIG
+961 FRNGVSPQS
-970 SGNWYGSNGENVS
+970 SGWYNSNGQNTDGEP
-983 GGNFTF
+983 FTF
-989 VNEGVGMHIESNSD
+989 WDGTYTDMYVNTNSD
-1003 KGEGVPSGCQATQS
+1003 KQRGKPRGCSVTS
-1017 SAKMKARV
+1017 SAAKVKARV
-1025 STAVLRSDKTGTVAI
+1025 SAAMLKSNKTDVIAVNDAEGSGT
-1040 NDMDDS
+1040 S
-1046 VAAQSDDSTGSSTTS
+1046 AAPI
-1061 GADTTVYSCGDA
+1061 VYSCGDA

-1108 AGGSYTVKIANGTA
+1108 AGGSYTVTIADGMA

-1127 SGNAITDNKIPNA
+1127 SGNTIADNKIPNA
-1140 RNTGAILWNKV
+1140 RNTGAISWNKV
-1151 SSDSANDKKLG
+1151 SSDPANDKKLG

-1177 ATTGKAEYTD
+1177 TNGVAQYTAIDKTQQSPVTITDCKSGTGKTCSAPAE
-1187 IGIAQQQAITII
+1187 GQ
-1199 DCEAAA
+1199 
-1205 GNKCTAPTDA
+1205 K
-1215 DGKAQ
+1215 
-1220 TIYDVDPV
+1220 IYDVDPV
-1228 EGQFKLEGLDWGT
+1228 EGQFKLTGLEWGT
-1241 YTLEETKSPDG
+1241 YTLVETKAPDG
-1252 YDLDS
+1252 YDVDS
-1257 TVRTFAFGPKSDS
+1257 TVRTFTFGPVEGSDV
-1270 DGTGN
+1270 TGN
-1275 WYSNSVAESNTDK
+1275 WNSNSVAEGTADK
-1288 TGTFTTADKTYDSD
+1288 TGAFTTADKTYDSD
-1302 VFDFAVGGIKN
+1302 VFNFAVGGIKN
-1313 QPGVVLPATGGEGNM
+1313 QPGVVLPATGGTGNSW
-1328 KIFAAAIAAAMV
+1328 IYAAALVAALIG
-1340 AVVAACMAL
+1340 VVAAGMAL

>member
-11 APRHYAGTRSAT
+11 APRHYSGTRSAADR
-23 GCALSRTRS
+23 ALSRTRS

-43 ATVAITSLIPAYN
+43 ATVAVTSLIPAYN
-56 AKADESILKNGSKCT
+56 AKAGENNFENNLKDGSKCI

-104 TSNKKSISNENDVD
+104 TNNNTNISDADNVD

-129 VVNGKLVMK
+129 VVKGKLVMK
-138 PLKDSWKAGSAS
+138 PLKNSWKAGSTS

-167 DGKTVLAIGGTD
+167 DGKTVLAIGGTG
-179 SGIDTLTSGGV
+179 SGIKTLTSGRV

-204 QSYAQWQGS
+204 QSYAQWNGDQ
-213 KPAGSPWG
+213 PTGSPWG
-221 YRYKASIAGGETK
+221 YKYKASIAGNETK
-234 WSSNVERSSIVATQ
+234 WSSNMERSSIVARQ
-248 GDWKNDAN
+248 GDRTNPAN

-290 SKIQAT
+290 SKIQDTST
-296 GTVATGVA
+296 GITISEAP
-304 SKGSIERH
+304 KGSIERY

-322 SYRFIYDDTSTT
+322 SYRFTYDDTSTT
-334 VDGSNNVTNNE
+334 VDGNNNVKNNE
-345 KLITFTGDGVSAM
+345 KLITFKGDDVSAM

-384 DEASVVI
+384 DNASIVI
-391 NVDGS
+391 NVSGDN
-396 DIDFH
+396 IDFH

-408 GDTEIGDGFSRAA
+408 NDNDTDIGGGFSKQAPEKIR
-421 DAGVREL
+421 GL
-428 YSSAA
+428 YSSVA
-433 QKIMWNFKDAEKV
+433 QKIMWNFKDASNV
-446 TIRGGVANEGTS
+446 TIRGGVANESKSENDGNHLS
-458 DNKLTTDDPAAA
+458 KNTTDDPAAT

-506 GYESTGAG
+506 KYEKYDAG

-567 PEAAKAGTPSLGTI
+567 LKDAKDGTSSLGII
-581 TDGEFTDGNDDDG
+581 TDGEFTDGNDKDG
-594 IIKFEGIERN
+594 IIKFEGIAKN

-617 EYTKVNPYIYQ
+617 EYTVNPYIYQ
-628 INTGND
+628 INTGDD
-634 ENTHTDIVHVFNSEG
+634 ESTHMGIAHVFNAEG
-649 TEITGTKADKKL
+649 NEITGTNADKKL

-676 EWSKV
+676 AWSKV

-701 FNEAYRITDS
+701 SHEAYQITDS

-723 GVAAPSTGIS
+723 GAAAPSTGIS

-739 VNLTAIVTDTDN
+739 VNLTAIVTDANN

-765 DPTVASVNNGTV
+765 APTVASVNNGTV

-802 TVTGA
+802 TVIGA

-817 TTTGS
+817 TTTGR

-827 DTHEVELNK
+827 DEYEVELNK
-836 TITLTATPTPS
+836 TITLTATPTPT

-886 TSSGATD
+886 TSSGATA
-893 SVTITVKDDSKVG
+893 SVTVTVKDDSTVG

-911 SAVNSQWGNYY
+911 SAVNSEWSNYY
-922 LHYQKTDNYWPAV
+922 LHYQKTANYWPAV
-935 KMDNACNDKYV
+935 KMEDACNSAYM
-946 VAYIPKTDAHKGFGF
+946 VAYIPKADAHRGYGF
-961 LFRDSTNIG
+961 LFRDSMDIET
-970 SGNWYGSNGENVS
+970 GNWYGANGENTS

-989 VNEGVGMHIESNSD
+989 WNDGVGMHIESNSD

-1017 SAKMKARV
+1017 AAKMKARV
-1025 STAVLRSDKTGTVAI
+1025 STAVLRSDKIRTVAI
-1040 NDMDDS
+1040 NE
-1046 VAAQSDDSTGSSTTS
+1046 SDGSN
-1061 GADTTVYSCGDA
+1061 ADASTTVYACGKA
-1073 LGKCDMNTEPGKFRV
+1073 KGKCDMDTRAGYFKV
-1088 VDLADG
+1088 IDLADG

-1108 AGGSYTVKIANGTA
+1108 AGGPYTVRIANGVVA
-1122 TITDA
+1122 ITNA
-1127 SGNAITDNKIPNA
+1127 SGNAIAGNEIPNA

-1151 SSDSANDKKLG
+1151 SSDPQNDKKLG
-1162 GSEWKL
+1162 NSEWKL
-1168 TKTESFGWN
+1168 TKTESFSWN
-1177 ATTGKAEYTD
+1177 ANGAAQYTEIAAE
-1187 IGIAQQQAITII
+1187 QQPSVTII
-1199 DCEAAA
+1199 DCKLGK
-1205 GNKCTAPTDA
+1205 GNTCSAS
-1215 DGKAQ
+1215 DGQ
-1220 TIYDVDPV
+1220 SFYDVDPV
-1228 EGQFKLEGLDWGT
+1228 EGQFKLEGLEWGK
-1241 YTLEETKSPDG
+1241 YTLVETRAPDG
-1252 YDLDS
+1252 YDVDS
-1257 TVRTFAFGPKSDS
+1257 TVRTFTFGPVTGS
-1270 DGTGN
+1270 DGAGQWN
-1275 WYSNSVAESNTDK
+1275 SNSVAAATGNT
-1288 TGTFTTADKTYDSD
+1288 TGEFTTSDNDYDSSVFTFT
-1302 VFDFAVGGIKN
+1302 VGNIKN
-1313 QPGVVLPATGGEGNM
+1313 KPGVILPGTGGTGNSW
-1328 KIFAAAIAAAMV
+1328 IYAAALVAALIG
-1340 AVVAACMAL
+1340 VVAAGMAL

>member
-11 APRHYAGTRSAT
+11 APRHYSGTRSAADR
-23 GCALSRTRS
+23 ALSRTRS

-43 ATVAITSLIPAYN
+43 ATVAITSPILAYN
-56 AKADESILKNGSKCT
+56 AKADENNLEDGSKCT
-71 PTSYTLGDASGT
+71 PTSYTLGDASNK
-83 ANGEDTGV
+83 ASEDTGV

-104 TSNKKSISNENDVD
+104 TNESTRSINDENNVA

-138 PLKDSWKAGSAS
+138 PLKDSWKAGSIS

-167 DGKTVLAIGGTD
+167 KGKTVLAIGGTH

-190 QGNVGAYV
+190 QGNVGAYG

-204 QSYAQWQGS
+204 QSYAQWNGDQHE
-213 KPAGSPWG
+213 GSPWG
-221 YRYKASIAGGETK
+221 YEYKASIAGDKTK
-234 WSSNVERSSIVATQ
+234 WSSNTNRSSIVATQ
-248 GDWKNDAN
+248 GEWNNDN
-256 GDVTFNAS
+256 GDVTFNARD
-264 NPLKNV
+264 PLKSV
-270 NGTDYSAYGTYIQ
+270 NGTDYSAYGNYIQ
-283 KKLSEPL
+283 QKLSEPL
-290 SKIQAT
+290 SKIQNTKTSIAIS
-296 GTVATGVA
+296 VAQE
-304 SKGSIERH
+304 GSIDRH
-312 KYNYN
+312 KYNHG
-317 DGNTV
+317 DGNNV
-322 SYRFIYDDTSTT
+322 SYRFIYSNTT
-334 VDGSNNVTNNE
+334 TTIVDNNSVINNE
-345 KLITFTGDGVSAM
+345 KLITFKGDGVSAM
-358 QVFNIEGTALSS
+358 QVFNIKGADLSS

-408 GDTEIGDGFSRAA
+408 GDTEIGGGFSQKET
-421 DAGVREL
+421 DNVRKL

-433 QKIMWNFKDAEKV
+433 QKIMWNFKNATNV
-446 TIRGGVANEGTS
+446 TIRGGVANEGKS

-476 VPNGSFESHVSTNG
+476 VPTGSFESHVSTNG

-550 NSAGEALKGTTW
+550 NSAGKALKGTTW

-567 PEAAKAGTPSLGTI
+567 LKAAKAGAPSLGTI
-581 TDGEFTDGNDDDG
+581 TDGEFTDGNDKDG

-634 ENTHTDIVHVFNSEG
+634 ENTHTDIVHVFNAEG
-649 TEITGTKADKKL
+649 NEITGTKADKKL
-661 TDSDQIINEKEGAAL
+661 TNSNQIINEKEGAAL

-681 DGADTNKILSG
+681 DGTDTNKILSG
-692 SEWQLQKNG
+692 SEWQLQKNDS
-701 FNEAYRITDS
+701 NEAYRITDS

-723 GVAAPSTGIS
+723 GVAASPAGIP
-733 LTYNVP
+733 LTYNIP
-739 VNLTAIVTDTDN
+739 VNLTAIVTDANN

-765 DPTVASVNNGTV
+765 NPTVASMNNGTV

-785 KITACSVADN
+785 TITACSVADN
-795 TCATANI
+795 KRCATANI

-822 VTISG
+822 FTISG

-836 TITLTATPTPS
+836 TITLTATPTTS
-847 SDTVTWYSGNTSVA
+847 SDTVTWYSGDTSVA
-861 SVTAGPD
+861 SVNGSGTTA
-868 TTTTIKGLK
+868 TVTGLK

-886 TSSGATD
+886 TSSGATA
-893 SVTITVKDDSKVG
+893 STTITVKDDSKVG

-911 SAVNSQWGNYY
+911 SAVNGQWSNYY
-922 LHYQKTDNYWPAV
+922 LHYQKTADYWPAV

-946 VAYIPKTDAHKGFGF
+946 VAYIPKTAAHKGFGF

-1046 VAAQSDDSTGSSTTS
+1046 VAAQGDDFTGSSTTS
-1061 GADTTVYSCGDA
+1061 GADTTVYSCGDV

-1108 AGGSYTVKIANGTA
+1108 AGGSYTVTIANGTA
-1122 TITDA
+1122 TITYA
-1127 SGNAITDNKIPNA
+1127 SGNTIAGNKIPNA
-1140 RNTGAILWNKV
+1140 RNTGAISWNKV
-1151 SSDSANDKKLG
+1151 SSDPANDKKLG

-1187 IGIAQQQAITII
+1187 IGIAQQQAITIT
-1199 DCEAAA
+1199 DCKSET
-1205 GNKCTAPTDA
+1205 GNTCSAPAEDQ
-1215 DGKAQ
+1215 K
-1220 TIYDVDPV
+1220 IYDVDPV
-1228 EGQFKLEGLDWGT
+1228 EGQFKLTGLEWGT
-1241 YTLEETKSPDG
+1241 YTLVESKAPDG
-1252 YDLDS
+1252 YDVDS
-1257 TVRTFAFGPKSDS
+1257 TVRTFTFGPASGS
-1270 DGTGN
+1270 DGTGQWN
-1275 WYSNSVAESNTDK
+1275 LNGVKPA
-1288 TGTFTTADKTYDSD
+1288 TGAATGKFTTSNVDYDSS
-1302 VFDFAVGGIKN
+1302 VFTFAVGDIKN
-1313 QPGVVLPATGGEGNM
+1313 QPGVILPATGGEGLNKM
-1328 KIFAAAIAAAMV
+1328 YTAGFLAVAIAV
-1340 AVVAACMAL
+1340 AGLAL
-1349 KVRRRQ
+1349 SLRRRQS